1 MARTK
6 QTCRPYK
13 PTHREIIVALRAQ
26 AAALQRERAVEAA
39 RWREAEAA
47 EATVDLTEE
56 LELSGSDDDVVE
68 VAPPAA
74 AAPVSWERAACSD
87 LTNADLSEGD
97 LSEGADLLIADG
109 PSSTHWCDMPHA
121 RCDCTRVA
129 PLGTGHDL
137 DACPMCY
144 CSVCEVPASKCES
157 WAAHCSVVSPA
168 AAAAAAAMA
177 AAAPVIVL

>member
-56 LELSGSDDDVVE
+56 LELSDSDEDWVE
-68 VAPPAA
+68 YNDAA
-74 AAPVSWERAACSD
+74 EAPVTKPR
-87 LTNADLSEGD
+87 
-97 LSEGADLLIADG
+97 
-109 PSSTHWCDMPHA
+109 
-121 RCDCTRVA
+121 
-129 PLGTGHDL
+129 
-137 DACPMCY
+137 
-144 CSVCEVPASKCES
+144 K
-157 WAAHCSVVSPA
+157 
-168 AAAAAAAMA
+168 
-177 AAAPVIVL
+177 